1 MRAQWPIFRAISR
14 VAKDVQFHFRSM
26 ASLFLAHAARSYHK
40 CANAAKFENIL
51 LNCYFQTIKHVSP
64 RVWKY
69 GKRKKRKRKTKQN
82 KVKNKNKN
90 KTKQKQHEN
99 MTSRKV
105 LNRKRHC
112 LEISKER
119 WSIPSIKDFACQLE
133 INFKQPVH
141 VQTSATQ
148 TDSVLPAPS
157 SEVSGIKQDCE
168 FALHA
173 DILHD
178 FCEFYQLWTARIYK
192 MWQP

>member
-1 MRAQWPIFRAISR
+1 MSHPE
-14 VAKDVQFHFRSM
+14 
-26 ASLFLAHAARSYHK
+26 
-40 CANAAKFENIL
+40 FENMEKERKGKEK
-51 LNCYFQTIKHVSP
+51 LN
-64 RVWKY
+64 
-69 GKRKKRKRKTKQN
+69 KTKQ
-82 KVKNKNKN
+82 KTKTKTKKQKQN

-178 FCEFYQLWTARIYK
+178 FCEFYQL
-192 MWQP
+192 